1 MTKMRTTKKTRRHLY
16 HSACAYAQQTT
27 NKTPQVNHMRIPKK
41 GEKIPISKFH
51 LSYVKSIDISEAAVA
66 YFDIL
71 GFSNKKDAEDI
82 EDTLLDFYGPLA
94 VSAAK
99 NEKIR
104 FNVFS
109 DCAFL
114 ATSIDN
120 AVDLLSAIRLCF
132 REWIADGILV
142 RGGIALGGYREIYG
156 VAHNVTLP
164 NLIGN
169 SFSGSAVVEA
179 VKLEGSGT
187 GALLFCNKECAKF
200 YQEKHA
206 ERIFTVGD
214 RMIIG
219 WSTDSSVLYWF
230 VGISL
235 LRLLKFLSLKN
246 KTKRPAVEYLI
257 NNIKYSVAENKSLRF
272 LVLAILCLPSLG
284 AESHE
289 KTLNLL
295 GIREPYDFAEVPEP
309 IKEWLNT
316 KEGKKSMKMLTFLAN
331 SDTSIPQP

>member
-1 MTKMRTTKKTRRHLY
+1 MKF
-16 HSACAYAQQTT
+16 
-27 NKTPQVNHMRIPKK
+27 PKK

-51 LSYVKSIDISEAAVA
+51 LSWVKSMDIPEAAVA

-82 EDTLLDFYGPLA
+82 ELALLDFHGPLV

-99 NEKIR
+99 NRKIR

-120 AVDLLSAIRLCF
+120 AAELLSAIRFCF
-132 REWIADGILV
+132 RQWIADGVLV
-142 RGGIALGGYREIYG
+142 RGGIALGGYREVYG
-156 VAHNVTLP
+156 VLHNVALS

-187 GALLFCNKECAKF
+187 GALLFCNKVCAKF

-246 KTKRPAVEYLI
+246 ETKGSAVEYLT
-257 NNIKYSVAENKSLRF
+257 NNILYSVAENKSLRF
-272 LVLAILCLPSLG
+272 LVLAILCLPSFD
-284 AESHE
+284 AESRE
-289 KTLNLL
+289 KALDLL
-295 GIREPYDFAEVPEP
+295 GIREPYSFADVPEP
-309 IKEWLNT
+309 IKEWLST

-331 SDTSIPQP
+331 SDSSIPQP

>member
-1 MTKMRTTKKTRRHLY
+1 
-16 HSACAYAQQTT
+16 
-27 NKTPQVNHMRIPKK
+27 MRIPKI

-51 LSYVKSIDISEAAVA
+51 LSQVKSIDITKAAVA

-82 EDTLLDFYGPLA
+82 QVTLSEFYAPLWE
-94 VSAAK
+94 SAK
-99 NEKIR
+99 ENKKIR

-114 ATSIDN
+114 ATSMDN

-132 REWIADGILV
+132 RQWISEGILV

-156 VAHNVTLP
+156 VLHNVTLP

-179 VKLEGSGT
+179 VKAEGSGI
-187 GALLFCNKECAKF
+187 GALLFCNEQCAKF
-200 YQEKHA
+200 YQEKNA
-206 ERIFTVGD
+206 ERIFTLED
-214 RMIIG
+214 RTIIG

-235 LRLLKFLSLKN
+235 LRLLKFLSPKN
-246 KTKRPAVEYLI
+246 KTKSQAVEYLI
-257 NNIKYSVAENKSLRF
+257 HNIEYSVAENESFRS
-272 LVLAILCLPSLG
+272 LVLGILCLPSLD
-284 AESHE
+284 AESRE
-289 KTLNLL
+289 KALNLL
-295 GIREPYDFAEVPEP
+295 GIREPIDFAEVSEP
-309 IKEWLNT
+309 IKEWLNS
-316 KEGKKSMKMLTFLAN
+316 KEGKKSMKMLTYLAN
-331 SDTSIPQP
+331 SDSSIPQP